1 MRKIVF
7 KVKLQGKTGSSTKND
22 LLDRFAY
29 IAKNFDKL
37 IRFIKCFP
45 NTFFTKHVWAASD
58 ISTVVIFRKDWAL
71 DPLYLLRIHSLI

>member
-22 LLDRFAY
+22 LLYRFAY

-45 NTFFTKHVWAASD
+45 NTSFTKQVFGLLL
-58 ISTVVIFRKDWAL
+58 IFQR
-71 DPLYLLRIHSLI
+71 